1 VEQENIGSKVYVC
14 SNIKIRCNCTE
25 RKITDAIIAINV
37 YANKK
42 KMWGTEYIECCS
54 RKKEEDEV
62 WWKLGM

>member
-1 VEQENIGSKVYVC
+1 MC

-25 RKITDAIIAINV
+25 RNIMDAIIAINV

-42 KMWGTEYIECCS
+42 EMWGTEYIECCS

-62 WWKLGM
+62 WWRLGM